1 MKLKFL
7 TLLLA
12 ATAMTAA
19 CDDDDNTGPE
29 GEARVRVVHAS
40 PDAPDV
46 DVLVDDSPV
55 LTDVP
60 YLATSDYLEVAP
72 GSRNLKVNAAG
83 TATSVID
90 ADVNLVDGT
99 DYTVIA
105 SGLAAEIEPIVL
117 EDDSSEPAEGLARV
131 RAIHGAASAPAVDI
145 YVTAP
150 DADLTAE
157 TPALTNIVLGDVAD
171 YIEAPAGDYQV
182 RVTTTGTKTVVIDSG
197 TLTLESGQ
205 VRTAIAVDAPG
216 GGAPFDLLILEDL
229 N

>member
-1 MKLKFL
+1 MNLKFL

-19 CDDDDNTGPE
+19 CDDDDNTGPD

-60 YLATSDYLEVAP
+60 YLATSDYLEVSP

-90 ADVNLVDGT
+90 TDVNLVDGI

-105 SGLAAEIEPIVL
+105 
-117 EDDSSEPAEGLARV
+117 
-131 RAIHGAASAPAVDI
+131 
-145 YVTAP
+145 
-150 DADLTAE
+150 
-157 TPALTNIVLGDVAD
+157 
-171 YIEAPAGDYQV
+171 
-182 RVTTTGTKTVVIDSG
+182 
-197 TLTLESGQ
+197 
-205 VRTAIAVDAPG
+205 
-216 GGAPFDLLILEDL
+216 
-229 N
+229 